1 MSTFERVPAEQ
12 RFVLHGI
19 SWQTYLNLRES
30 PENEHV
36 HMTYDQGELEMM
48 SPSRTHEQ
56 YASFIARLIEVWT
69 EERNIDIVSCRTM
82 TFKREDLQH
91 GLEPDNCY
99 YVANELLMR
108 SKAELDLTI
117 DPPPDLAIEIDLYS
131 GKFGKL
137 ALYAAFGVPE
147 VWRFDG
153 RKLTLYLLDAEGRY
167 QPSSGSASLPG
178 LPPVESER
186 VLGQMGTASE
196 TALVRSFR
204 DWVRTRTST

>member
-1 MSTFERVPAEQ
+1 
-12 RFVLHGI
+12 
-19 SWQTYLNLRES
+19 
-30 PENEHV
+30 
-36 HMTYDQGELEMM
+36 
-48 SPSRTHEQ
+48 
-56 YASFIARLIEVWT
+56 
-69 EERNIDIVSCRTM
+69 
-82 TFKREDLQH
+82 
-91 GLEPDNCY
+91 
-99 YVANELLMR
+99 VANELLMR
-108 SKAELDLTI
+108 SKAELNLTI

-178 LPPVESER
+178 LPPVEIER

-204 DWVRTRTST
+204 DWVRTTWAT